1 MYKEMIMK
9 VTLPK
14 QDTKHLVLLEFNTTE
29 ATEIMGLVQN
39 SFYPD
44 DIENDLVK
52 EFRKSIFNTLKKSL
66 GDFHGK

>member
-1 MYKEMIMK
+1 MYKEMYKEMIMK

-14 QDTKHLVLLEFNTTE
+14 QYTKHLVLLEFNTTE

-44 DIENDLVK
+44 DIVNE
-52 EFRKSIFNTLKKSL
+52 I
-66 GDFHGK
+66 